1 MEVFEVLVGYGEIA
15 LKGRNRPRFV
25 RRLRENIQRA
35 LRGVP
40 VADVRAVPGRIR
52 IRANTGHAL
61 DYEGEIKPRLSRV
74 YGVVNFA
81 PVVRCTH
88 DFEDMQRTALDMM
101 QALSFDTFRLS
112 VRRSDKSL
120 PFLSTDVTP
129 VVAGHL
135 LEHFKQAGTPK
146 KVQLKG
152 ADVNLSIEIASG
164 NIVYMSVGKSRGPGG
179 LPVGITGK
187 VCVLLSGGIDSPVAA
202 ARVLKRGCQA
212 TFVHF
217 HGHPFVTRASLEK
230 AEELC
235 EVLARLQGECTL
247 VSIAFGAIQRTIVEN
262 TPEDLRIILYRRLM
276 VRIAGA
282 IAKQQR
288 CRVLVTGESL
298 AQVASQTLANMTVI
312 EEASPLPIL
321 RPLVAYDKQEIIDE
335 ARALGSFEIS
345 IQPDQDCCT
354 LFTPK
359 HPETHARL
367 AEVLEAETQLDI
379 DALVTEALSEKNLE
393 TSTFTADWSLLKNG

>member
-1 MEVFEVLVGYGEIA
+1 MEVTEVLVGYGEIA

-25 RRLRENIQRA
+25 RKLRENIQRA
-35 LRGVP
+35 LRGLS
-40 VADVRAVPGRIR
+40 VADVRAVPGRLR
-52 IRANTGHAL
+52 IRANEGHPF
-61 DYEGEIKPRLSRV
+61 DFERDIKPRLARV
-74 YGVVNFA
+74 FGIVNFS

-88 DFEDMQRTALDMM
+88 DFEDMQRTALN
-101 QALSFDTFRLS
+101 LLTPLTFNTFRLS

-120 PFLSTDVTP
+120 PFRSTEVTP
-129 VVAGHL
+129 VIAGHI
-135 LEHFKQAGTPK
+135 LEQFKQAGDSK
-146 KVQLKG
+146 RVQLKG
-152 ADVNLSIEIASG
+152 ADIDLVVEIAAHDTT
-164 NIVYMSVGKSRGPGG
+164 YMSVAKHRGPGG

-212 TFVHF
+212 MFVHF

-235 EVLARLQGECTL
+235 EVLAPLQGGATL
-247 VSIAFGAIQRTIVEN
+247 KAVAFGNIQRTIVARA
-262 TPEDLRIILYRRLM
+262 PEDLRIILYRRLM
-276 VRIAGA
+276 LRIAGA
-282 IAKQQR
+282 IARQHGCK
-288 CRVLVTGESL
+288 VLVTGEAL

-312 EEASPLPIL
+312 GEASPLPVL

-335 ARALGSFEIS
+335 ARALGTFEIS

-359 HPETHARL
+359 HPQTHARL
-367 AEVLEAETQLDI
+367 HEVHKAEEALDI
-379 DALVTEALSEKNLE
+379 PALVAEAQSAANLE
-393 TSTFTADWSLLKNG
+393 TMTIAAEWTRGRTP